1 LVRGASLKIAVV
13 IVNWNGADYLPECL
27 RSVAGQE
34 RRPDRVIVVDNGSGD
49 GSLDQALRQFP
60 FVEPIRLGT
69 NVGFAAAN
77 NVALRACGDCEWV
90 ALLNPDAFPAPSWLA
105 VLATAAGRNPGY
117 AAFASQLRS
126 ATHSVLDGCGD
137 VYHVSGLAWRAGH
150 GTPLPPPQSPRDVF
164 SACAAAALYRR
175 QALME
180 IGGFDERYF
189 CYFED
194 IDAGFRLRLRGH
206 GCLYVPDAVARHVGS
221 ASSGKGSDFS
231 TYHGH
236 RNLVWTFFK
245 NMPAALLPVYLPQHL
260 LLNVLSVLWFSAR
273 GQPRAILR
281 AKWDALRGL
290 PEVLRQ
296 RKAVQRERRIGARDL
311 RGAMARGWFTPYSAV
326 ARAGDVATVQ
336 GSG

>member
-1 LVRGASLKIAVV
+1 VGPSVKIAVV
-13 IVNWNGADYLPECL
+13 IVNWNGGDCLPECL

-34 RRPDRVIVVDNGSGD
+34 RRPDRVIVVDNGSQD

-60 FVEPIRLGT
+60 QVEPIRLGA

-77 NVALRACGDCEWV
+77 NVALRACSDCDWV

-105 VLATAAGRNPGY
+105 VLVAAAERNPGC

-126 ATHSVLDGCGD
+126 ATHGDLLDGCGD
-137 VYHVSGLAWRAGH
+137 SYHVSGLAWRAGH
-150 GTPLPPPQSPRDVF
+150 GTPLPQPKSPRDVF

-194 IDAGFRLRLRGH
+194 VDVGFRLRLRGY

-221 ASSGKGSDFS
+221 ASSGKGSEFS

-245 NMPAALLPVYLPQHL
+245 DMPAPLLAAYLPQHL
-260 LLNVLSVLWFSAR
+260 LLNVLSVLWFSAH
-273 GQPRAILR
+273 GQARAILR

-290 PEVLRQ
+290 PAVLRE
-296 RKAVQRERRIGARDL
+296 RREVQRERHIGARDL
-311 RGAMARGWFTPYSAV
+311 RGAMARGWLTPYTAR
-326 ARAGDVATVQ
+326 ARAGDVAAVQ
-336 GSG
+336 DAG